1 MQPHETFTGSYQPGD
16 VEFLLKPVV
25 IEMTP
30 VEKKEELI
38 QSGKK
43 HYSDMLSQEQRLH
56 NGILIC
62 FTGRWI
68 GAQRG
73 LQKKSHSSLLLWPNA
88 SVMSPLYWPVL
99 SGLAFRSALC
109 CTRPA

>member
-1 MQPHETFTGSYQPGD
+1 MQPHDTFTGSYQPGD

-30 VEKKEELI
+30 VEQKEELI
-38 QSGKK
+38 QSGRNIIRTC
-43 HYSDMLSQEQRLH
+43 SVRSQRQH

-68 GAQRG
+68 GRRETC
-73 LQKKSHSSLLLWPNA
+73 KRSHTARYCSGQTLW
-88 SVMSPLYWPVL
+88 
-99 SGLAFRSALC
+99 
-109 CTRPA
+109 

>member
-1 MQPHETFTGSYQPGD
+1 MQPHETFAGSYQPGD

-30 VEKKEELI
+30 VEQKEELI

-43 HYSDMLSQEQRLH
+43 HYSDMLSQSQHPH

-68 GAQRG
+68 GG
-73 LQKKSHSSLLLWPNA
+73 
-88 SVMSPLYWPVL
+88 
-99 SGLAFRSALC
+99 
-109 CTRPA
+109 RPACKRSHAARYCSGRTLR

>member
-38 QSGKK
+38 QSWKQ
-43 HYSDMLSQEQRLH
+43 HYSDMLSQEPEP
-56 NGILIC
+56 
-62 FTGRWI
+62 T
-68 GAQRG
+68 
-73 LQKKSHSSLLLWPNA
+73 
-88 SVMSPLYWPVL
+88 
-99 SGLAFRSALC
+99 
-109 CTRPA
+109 

>member
-43 HYSDMLSQEQRLH
+43 HYSDMLSQEPAPTQWHLDLFHRALDRGAERLAKEVTQLAIALAERFGAH
-56 NGILIC
+56 C
-62 FTGRWI
+62 TGQSCQGW
-68 GAQRG
+68 
-73 LQKKSHSSLLLWPNA
+73 
-88 SVMSPLYWPVL
+88 
-99 SGLAFRSALC
+99 RSA
-109 CTRPA
+109 RRYAAPGPA